1 MIPIFLVQGKIKIQD
16 AILQL
21 KLLLGLRINPP
32 QRNIWNQTK

>member
-32 QRNIWNQTK
+32 SEKHLESN

>member
-1 MIPIFLVQGKIKIQD
+1 MIPISLVQGKIKIQD

-32 QRNIWNQTK
+32 S